1 MTAVF
6 AANDSMAI
14 GVLHALHEA
23 GRRVPEDVSVVGF
36 DDVADA
42 GHVWPPL
49 TTIRQ
54 RFEDVGALAVDALI
68 AELEGPAG
76 GGSDAASG
84 DPQLIPTELVVRAS
98 TAAPRS

>member
-1 MTAVF
+1 M
-6 AANDSMAI
+6 
-14 GVLHALHEA
+14 
-23 GRRVPEDVSVVGF
+23 GF

-54 RFEDVGALAVDALI
+54 RFEAVGALAVDALI

-76 GGSDAASG
+76 GADAASG

-98 TAAPRS
+98 TAAPRG